1 MCIKAQNCK
10 TGLLSELMFSKHSLK
25 VFMFNLDSS
34 GKLAFYHST
43 HSTISGEGELQE
55 VTLGL
60 PSLPQS
66 LYQLRD

>member
-1 MCIKAQNCK
+1 MCIEAQNCK

-43 HSTISGEGELQE
+43 HSTVSGEGELQE
-55 VTLGL
+55 E
-60 PSLPQS
+60 
-66 LYQLRD
+66 